1 MTISMLEYYI
11 VIKNDGYE
19 DSSNMV
25 EMIRT

>member
-11 VIKNDGYE
+11 VIKNNVYE

-25 EMIRT
+25 EMIRR